1 MAQAFKD
8 KIVVITGASTGIGRA
23 MGVEF
28 AKAGAIVM
36 LTSRNKAKLEET
48 ASIIKKNGGKA
59 ETFTAD
65 LRDIKA
71 IQGLAKLIKG
81 KWNRVDVIINVAGI
95 YHSDKKAYY
104 NIDFHDYKLDEVL
117 ATLEV
122 GIIAPTVLCHELLP
136 IMKRNSKIVNISGT
150 FESGAKGWLPYYVS
164 KKAIED
170 LTIGL
175 SQELAD
181 KQIQVNCI
189 SPSDTLTE
197 SYKKF
202 FPEYAKPENC
212 ITPEEVARLAMK
224 FASESNHDTGKIE
237 IIKKV

>member
-1 MAQAFKD
+1 MDQLVLDAS
-8 KIVVITGASTGIGRA
+8 VI
-23 MGVEF
+23 
-28 AKAGAIVM
+28 
-36 LTSRNKAKLEET
+36 AKLFLKEKGSDI
-48 ASIIKKNGGKA
+48 AIKLK
-59 ETFTAD
+59 D
-65 LRDIKA
+65 MHV
-71 IQGLAKLIKG
+71 KG
-81 KWNRVDVIINVAGI
+81 EI
-95 YHSDKKAYY
+95 
-104 NIDFHDYKLDEVL
+104 E
-117 ATLEV
+117 
-122 GIIAPTVLCHELLP
+122 IIAPSLLKYELLP